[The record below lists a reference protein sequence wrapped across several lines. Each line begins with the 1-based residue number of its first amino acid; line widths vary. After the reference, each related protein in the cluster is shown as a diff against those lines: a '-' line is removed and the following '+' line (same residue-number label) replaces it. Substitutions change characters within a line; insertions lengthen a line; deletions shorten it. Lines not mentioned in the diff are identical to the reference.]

1 MQSGKCSFNVVDT
14 QKCPIDET
22 LAKVVRE
29 SNTKEEAAVPFSV
42 FLRVM
47 ERVSQLGEEGDE
59 DIIMKAVQ

>member
-1 MQSGKCSFNVVDT
+1 M
-14 QKCPIDET
+14 
-22 LAKVVRE
+22 RE
-29 SNTKEEAAVPFSV
+29 SNTKEEAAVQFSV